1 LKHEWR
7 DNAQIKGLTGLK
19 ILYTSDLHGHRSS
32 YEKVYERASELGVS
46 AVVNGGDV
54 YPLGADLFAVQREF
68 LEGYFPDYLER
79 LHREGIAY
87 LATLGNMDLRGHDDL
102 FRNVMA
108 QVPETHCL
116 LEASAVFGEYTFI
129 GSAISTDG
137 PFSLKD
143 RCLRDTAD
151 SDLSGSLN
159 RALVSD
165 HRGIHEIDDW
175 PDRLHKLPTLAEHLA
190 ALPRP
195 EDPEKT
201 VYVLHQPP
209 SGVGQGIISSGT
221 DVGSQSVADFLA
233 RSGALLS
240 LHGHIHESPFVGGNW
255 RSRIGRTVCVQPGQ
269 LPGRNP
275 VTVLIELENLEME
288 RHY

>member
-1 LKHEWR
+1 M
-7 DNAQIKGLTGLK
+7 K
-19 ILYTSDLHGHRSS
+19 ILYTSDLHGHRSG
-32 YEKVYERASELGVS
+32 YEKVFERAVSLQVS

-54 YPLGADLFAVQREF
+54 YPLGPDLFAVQREF
-68 LEGYFPDYLER
+68 LVGYFPDYLER
-79 LHREGIAY
+79 LHKEGIAY

-102 FRNVMA
+102 FRSVMA
-108 QVPETHCL
+108 RVPEAHCL
-116 LEASAVFGEYTFI
+116 LEASAAFVGYTFI

-151 SDLSGSLN
+151 SDLSSSLT

-165 HRGIHEIDDW
+165 QRGIHQIDDW
-175 PDRLHKLPTLAEHLA
+175 SELLHKLPTLAEHLET
-190 ALPRP
+190 LPRP
-195 EDPEKT
+195 EEPEKT
-201 VYVLHQPP
+201 IYVLHQPP

-221 DVGSQSVADFLA
+221 DVGSLAVADFLA
-233 RSGALLS
+233 HSDAFLS

-255 RSRIGRTVCVQPGQ
+255 RSQIGRTICVQPGQ
-269 LPGRNP
+269 LPGGNP
-275 VTVLIELENLEME
+275 VTVLIELESLEME

>member
-1 LKHEWR
+1 M
-7 DNAQIKGLTGLK
+7 K
-19 ILYTSDLHGHRSS
+19 ILYTSDLHGHRSG
-32 YEKVYERASELGVS
+32 YEKVFERAVELDVS

-79 LHREGIAY
+79 FHQEGIAY

-102 FRNVMA
+102 FRKVMA
-108 QVPETHCL
+108 QAPEAHSL
-116 LEASAVFGEYTFI
+116 LEASTAFGGHTFI

-151 SDLSGSLN
+151 SDLSSSLT

-165 HRGIHEIDDW
+165 QKGIHQIDDW
-175 PDRLHKLPTLAEHLA
+175 QQLLHKLPTLGEHLET
-190 ALPRP
+190 LPGP
-195 EDPEKT
+195 EDPAKT
-201 VYVLHQPP
+201 IYVIHQPP

-233 RSGALLS
+233 RSGARLS
-240 LHGHIHESPFVGGNW
+240 LHGHIHESPFVGGKW
-255 RSRIGRTVCVQPGQ
+255 RSRIGTTVCVQPGQ
-269 LPGRNP
+269 MPGSNP
-275 VTVLIELENLEME
+275 VTVLIDLENLEME
-288 RHY
+288 RHC